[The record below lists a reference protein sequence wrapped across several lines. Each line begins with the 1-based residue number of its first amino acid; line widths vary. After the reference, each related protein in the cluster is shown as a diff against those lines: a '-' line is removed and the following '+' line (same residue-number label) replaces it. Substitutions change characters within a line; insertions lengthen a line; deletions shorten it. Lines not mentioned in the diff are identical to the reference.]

1 MDIKG
6 TVTLNL
12 EDYHRLVEEQPKAE
26 EYRKNLYEA
35 SKEIEVFLSFL
46 VTREDI
52 EDYVT
57 EYNRQ
62 ARHSTVE
69 VVNGKAKIK
78 FKDESTDNK
87 RR

>member
-6 TVTLNL
+6 TVTVNL
-12 EDYHRLVEEQPKAE
+12 SDYHKLIEEQPKAE
-26 EYRKNLYEA
+26 EFRKNLYEA

-46 VTREDI
+46 VTRDDI

-57 EYNRQ
+57 EYNNQ
-62 ARHSTVE
+62 AIHSTIE
-69 VVNGKAKIK
+69 VVDGKAKIK
-78 FKDESTDNK
+78 FKDESTNNK